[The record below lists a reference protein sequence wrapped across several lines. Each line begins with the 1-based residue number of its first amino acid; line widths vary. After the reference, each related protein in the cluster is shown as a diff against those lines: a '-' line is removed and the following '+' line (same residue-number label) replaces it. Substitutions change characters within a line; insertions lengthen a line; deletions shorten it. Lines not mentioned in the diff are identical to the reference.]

1 MNTFFR
7 ILLVCL
13 IFPLFSLFADA
24 QVPNSTD
31 TKNIALAPQQNDCR
45 NVLSL
50 SGVWNFK
57 TDPDNI
63 GEVEGWQQGL
73 SGSEPIAVPGSWNE
87 QITGLKHYSG
97 NVWYEKSF
105 TVPSG
110 WKKERIFLRVNGAAY
125 ASKVFVNGELV
136 GTHQGG
142 SLPFAF
148 EVKNYVNVGAE
159 NTVSIVIEN
168 ELEQTRIPV
177 GNIGGGGSHRQYPGT
192 AYDFYP
198 YGGLQRDVEIYT
210 VPTSASLSDI
220 RIVPSFEGS
229 TGALDI
235 ALQVKGKA
243 TKAVATVTA
252 PGKEKVTANLTLNG
266 SALVELPDVTLWDTE
281 NHFLYNVK
289 VELYQGSKVVD
300 SYTLS
305 TGVRTIATNGAS
317 ILLNGKPIQL
327 RGFGKHE
334 DYPIFGRGKA
344 LPVTVKDFQLMK
356 WCGANSFRTSHY
368 PYDESVY
375 ELADQMGILI
385 IDEIPSVGLIFND
398 GEANI
403 ALRKSVCDQMLE
415 EMIARDKNRT
425 SVIMWSVA
433 NEPTSSSNNV
443 NVNGVMQETDEN
455 RAAREFLTA
464 LMDQARELDPSRLVT
479 FVETNT
485 PHNWSAA
492 CDVVCINR
500 YYGWYSHVGD
510 MEGALKA
517 LNDEID
523 ELSETYDK
531 PIIVSEF
538 GADTVPGNH
547 SEYREMFSEEFQ
559 CDFIASYLDVANTKP
574 SVAGMM
580 IWNFADFHTGQ
591 AIHRVGARNLKGV
604 FSIDRS
610 PKMAA
615 YLLHDRWFGK
625 EGY

>member
-1 MNTFFR
+1 MNSLHR
-7 ILLVCL
+7 ILVASL
-13 IFPLFSLFADA
+13 ILPLFATPASA

-31 TKNIALAPQQNDCR
+31 TKNIALAPQQNECR

-50 SGVWNFK
+50 SGVWSFK
-57 TDPDNI
+57 TDPDNS
-63 GEVEGWQQGL
+63 GESEGWQQGL
-73 SGSEPIAVPGSWNE
+73 SDGEPIAVPGSWNE

-97 NVWYEKSF
+97 HVWYEKKF
-105 TVPSG
+105 TVPSL
-110 WKKERIFLRVNGAAY
+110 WKNERIFLRVNGAAY

-148 EVKNYVNVGAE
+148 EVNNYVKPGSE
-159 NTVSIVIEN
+159 NIVSIVVEN

-177 GNIGGGGSHRQYPGT
+177 GNIQGGTHRQDPNT

-198 YGGLQRDVEIYT
+198 YGGLQRDVELYT
-210 VPTSASLSDI
+210 VPNSVSLSDI
-220 RIVPSFEGS
+220 TIVPSFEGS
-229 TGALDI
+229 TGYFDI
-235 ALQVKGKA
+235 ALEVKGKA
-243 TKAVATVTA
+243 TKAVATITA
-252 PGKEKVTANLTLNG
+252 PGKDKVTANLTPNG
-266 SALVELPDVTLWDTE
+266 SSRVSLSDVTLWDTE
-281 NHFLYNVK
+281 NPFLYNVK
-289 VELYQGSKVVD
+289 VDLYQGSKVVD
-300 SYTLS
+300 SYSLS
-305 TGVRTIATNGAS
+305 TGVRTIATDGSS
-317 ILLNGKPIQL
+317 ILLNGKAIQL

-398 GEANI
+398 VEANI

-433 NEPTSSSNNV
+433 NEPMSYSQNTDLR
-443 NVNGVMQETDEN
+443 GVLQETEEN
-455 RAAREFLTA
+455 RAAREFLTS
-464 LMDQARELDPSRLVT
+464 LMNQARTLDPSRLVT

-485 PHNWSAA
+485 PHNWSEA

-517 LNDEID
+517 LSDEID
-523 ELSETYDK
+523 LLDKTYGK
-531 PIIVSEF
+531 PVIVSEF

-574 SVAGMM
+574 CVAGMM

-604 FSIDRS
+604 FTIDRS